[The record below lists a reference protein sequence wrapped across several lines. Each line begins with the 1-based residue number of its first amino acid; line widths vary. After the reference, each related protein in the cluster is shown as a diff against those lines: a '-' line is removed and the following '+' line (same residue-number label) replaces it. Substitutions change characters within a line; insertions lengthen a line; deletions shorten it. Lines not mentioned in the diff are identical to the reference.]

1 MSFKTLGFEDLEKEL
16 KKIADIENVAPQMLE
31 AAVPVLEEN
40 LKGEVQSDA
49 NKGFATGELYGSLS
63 ANKPEENK
71 YGHYVSVT
79 AKGVDS
85 KGVRNNEKLA
95 YMEYGTSKQE
105 ATAVISK
112 AVRKSEKKC
121 HEIMQE
127 KFEEVTGI

>member
-1 MSFKTLGFEDLEKEL
+1 MSFQTLGFEDLEKEL
-16 KKIADIENVAPQMLE
+16 KNITDVGNVALKMLE

-40 LKGEVQSDA
+40 LKGEVRSNS
-49 NKGFATGELYGSLS
+49 NKGFATGELHGSLS
-63 ANKPEENK
+63 ANKPGENDF
-71 YGHYVSVT
+71 GHYVSVT

-85 KGVRNNEKLA
+85 KGVRNAEKLA
-95 YMEYGTSKQE
+95 YLEYGTSKQE

-127 KFEEVTGI
+127 KFEEVMKL